1 VTGASRGVAVIGY
14 GWMGRLHAQAYL
26 RLRHHYPHLPAARLV
41 GVADPEPDR
50 RAEAVRRFGFERSVA
65 DWRELLDDPA
75 VEAVSVTAPNHL
87 HREIATAAA
96 AAGRHVWVEKPVGLT
111 AADALAVARAVRDA
125 GVQSCVGFNYRN
137 APAIQQARE
146 LVAGGSLGIVT
157 HARFRLFSDY
167 AGHPQGAL
175 SWRFER
181 AQGGT
186 GVLGD
191 LASHGVD
198 LVRYL
203 LGEVNEVI
211 ADTAVFIRQRPRPA
225 GVGRHYAIAEGHPTE
240 DVENEDYVCSM
251 LRTATGAR
259 VVLEA
264 SRVAVG
270 DQNNYG
276 LEIHATKG
284 LVRWDFRR
292 MGELEVSTGDS
303 YAGQPV
309 TTVFVGAGHGEYA
322 AFQPGAALAMSYD
335 DLKVIE
341 AAALFASIADG
352 KPRGATIEDAVASAQ
367 VLEAMTQSART
378 GRWTPVDSFPAG
390 AGSGE

>member
-1 VTGASRGVAVIGY
+1 MTSSPLGVAVIGY

-26 RLRHHYPHLPAARLV
+26 RLRHHYPQLPAARLI
-41 GVADPEPDR
+41 GVADPEADR
-50 RAEAVRRFGFERSVA
+50 RDEAVSRFGFERSVA

-75 VEAVSVTAPNHL
+75 VAAVSVTAPNHL
-87 HREIATAAA
+87 HRPIATAAA

-111 AADALAVARAVRDA
+111 AADALAVAHAVKNA

-137 APAIQQARE
+137 VPAIRQARD
-146 LVAGGSLGIVT
+146 LIAGGSLGTVT

-167 AGHPQGAL
+167 AGHPRGAL

-198 LVRYL
+198 LVRFL
-203 LGEVNEVI
+203 LGEVSEVI
-211 ADTAVFIRQRPRPA
+211 ADTAIFIGQRPRPV
-225 GVGRHYAIAEGHPTE
+225 GVGSHYAVAESGGPTGE
-240 DVENEDYVCSM
+240 VENEDYVCSM
-251 LRTATGAR
+251 LRTAAGAR

-292 MGELEVSTGDS
+292 MGELEVSTGDG
-303 YAGQPV
+303 YANQPV
-309 TTVFVGAGHGEYA
+309 ITVLAGPGHGDYA

-341 AAALFASIADG
+341 AAGFFASIADG
-352 KPRGATIEDAVASAQ
+352 KPHGATVEDAVASAQ
-367 VLEAMTQSART
+367 VLEAMTQSAQT
-378 GRWTPVDSFPAG
+378 GRWTLVRAQ
-390 AGSGE
+390 

>member
-1 VTGASRGVAVIGY
+1 MTGTSLGVAVIGY
-14 GWMGRLHAQAYL
+14 GWMGRLHTQAYL
-26 RLRHHYPHLPAARLV
+26 RLRHHYPQLAAARLI
-41 GVADPEPDR
+41 GVADPEAER
-50 RAEAVRRFGFERSVA
+50 RDDAVSRFGFERSVA

-87 HREIATAAA
+87 HPEIATAAA
-96 AAGRHVWVEKPVGLT
+96 ATGRHVWVEKPVGLT
-111 AADALAVARAVRDA
+111 AADALAVASAVKEA

-137 APAIQQARE
+137 VPAIRHARE
-146 LVAGGSLGIVT
+146 LIAGGSLGTIT

-167 AGHPQGAL
+167 AGHPRGAL

-181 AQGGT
+181 GQGGT

-203 LGEVNEVI
+203 LGEVDEVI
-211 ADTAVFIRQRPRPA
+211 ADTAVFIGQRPRPER
-225 GVGRHYAIAEGHPTE
+225 VGSHYAIAEGDQTGE
-240 DVENEDYVCSM
+240 VENEDYVCSM

-303 YAGQPV
+303 YASQPV
-309 TTVFVGAGHGEYA
+309 TTVFAGPGHGDYA

-341 AAALFASIADG
+341 AAGFVASIADG
-352 KPRGATIEDAVASAQ
+352 KPRGATAEDAAASAE
-367 VLEAMTQSART
+367 VLDAMARSAQA
-378 GRWTPVDSFPAG
+378 GRWTPVRTR
-390 AGSGE
+390 

>member
-1 VTGASRGVAVIGY
+1 MTGTSRGVAVIGY

-26 RLRHHYPHLPAARLV
+26 RLRHHYPHLPAARLIA
-41 GVADPEPDR
+41 VADPEADR
-50 RAEAVRRFGFERSVA
+50 RTEAVSRFGFERSLA
-65 DWRELLDDPA
+65 DWRELLDEPA
-75 VEAVSVTAPNHL
+75 VEAVSVTAPNHR

-96 AAGRHVWVEKPVGLT
+96 ATGRHVWIEKPVGLT
-111 AADALAVARAVRDA
+111 ADDALAVARAVRDA
-125 GVQSCVGFNYRN
+125 GVQSCVGFNYRH
-137 APAIQQARE
+137 APAIHRARE
-146 LVAGGSLGIVT
+146 LIAGGSLGTVT

-186 GVLGD
+186 GVVAD

-198 LVRYL
+198 LIRYL
-203 LGEVNEVI
+203 LGDVDEVI
-211 ADTAVFIRQRPRPA
+211 ADTAVFIRRRPRPSGA
-225 GVGRHYAIAEGHPTE
+225 GSHYAILQSGQTA
-240 DVENEDYVCSM
+240 DVENEDYLCSM
-251 LRTATGAR
+251 LRTSTGAR

-284 LVRWDFRR
+284 LIRWDFRR
-292 MGELEVSTGDS
+292 MGELEVSSGDT
-303 YAGQPV
+303 YASQPV
-309 TTVFVGAGHGEYA
+309 TTVFAGPGHGDYA
-322 AFQPGAALAMSYD
+322 AFQPGAALAMSFD

-341 AAALFASIADG
+341 AAGFFASIADG
-352 KPRGATIEDAVASAQ
+352 KPHGPTVEDAVASAR
-367 VLEAMTQSART
+367 VLEAITQSART
-378 GRWTPVDSFPAG
+378 GRWTP
-390 AGSGE
+390 AGSSAAASEDR

>member
-1 VTGASRGVAVIGY
+1 MTGTSLGVAVVGY

-26 RLRHHYPHLPAARLV
+26 RLPHHYPELPAARLI
-41 GVADPEPDR
+41 GVADPEAER
-50 RAEAVRRFGFERSVA
+50 RDEAVRRFGFERAVA

-75 VEAVSVTAPNHL
+75 VQAVSVTAPNHW
-87 HREIATAAA
+87 HRRIATAAA

-111 AADALAVARAVRDA
+111 AADALAVASAVKSA

-137 APAIQQARE
+137 APAVRHARE
-146 LVAGGSLGIVT
+146 LIAGGSLGTVT

-167 AGHPQGAL
+167 AGHPRGAL

-198 LVRYL
+198 LIRYL
-203 LGEVNEVI
+203 LGEVDEVI
-211 ADTAVFIRQRPRPA
+211 ADTAIFIPARPRPA
-225 GVGRHYAIAEGHPTE
+225 GVGSHYAIADGGPAGE
-240 DVENEDYVCSM
+240 VENEDYLCSM
-251 LRTATGAR
+251 LRTAAGAR

-284 LVRWDFRR
+284 LIRWDFRR
-292 MGELEVSTGDS
+292 MGELEVSAGDS
-303 YAGQPV
+303 YASQPV
-309 TTVFVGAGHGEYA
+309 TTVFAGPGHGAYA
-322 AFQPGAALAMSYD
+322 AFQPGAGLAMSYD

-341 AAALFASIADG
+341 AASFFASIADG
-352 KPRGATIEDAVASAQ
+352 KPHGATAEDAVASAQ
-367 VLEAMTQSART
+367 ILEAMAQSVQA
-378 GRWTPVDSFPAG
+378 GRWTRAT
-390 AGSGE
+390 

>member
-1 VTGASRGVAVIGY
+1 MTGTSLGVAVVGY
-14 GWMGRLHAQAYL
+14 GWMGRLHTQAYL
-26 RLRHHYPHLPAARLV
+26 RLPHHYPELPAARLI
-41 GVADPEPDR
+41 GVADPEAER
-50 RAEAVRRFGFERSVA
+50 RDEAVRRFGFERAVA

-75 VEAVSVTAPNHL
+75 VQAVSVTAPNHW
-87 HREIATAAA
+87 HRQIATAAA

-111 AADALAVARAVRDA
+111 AADALAVAGAIKSA

-137 APAIQQARE
+137 VPAVRHARE
-146 LVAGGSLGIVT
+146 LIASGSLGTVT

-167 AGHPQGAL
+167 AGHPRGAL

-198 LVRYL
+198 LIRYL
-203 LGEVNEVI
+203 LGEVDEVI
-211 ADTAVFIRQRPRPA
+211 ADTAIFIPQRPRPA
-225 GVGRHYAIAEGHPTE
+225 GVGSHYAIAEGGPAGE
-240 DVENEDYVCSM
+240 VENEDYLCSM
-251 LRTATGAR
+251 LRTTTGAR

-292 MGELEVSTGDS
+292 MGELEVSAGDS
-303 YAGQPV
+303 YASQPV
-309 TTVFVGAGHGEYA
+309 TTVFAGPGHGAYA
-322 AFQPGAALAMSYD
+322 AFQPGAGLAMSYD

-341 AAALFASIADG
+341 AAGFFASIADG
-352 KPRGATIEDAVASAQ
+352 KPHGATAEDAVASAQ
-367 VLEAMTQSART
+367 VLEAMTQSVQT
-378 GRWTPVDSFPAG
+378 GCWTPAR
-390 AGSGE
+390 

>member
-1 VTGASRGVAVIGY
+1 MTGSSLGVAVIGY

-26 RLRHHYPHLPAARLV
+26 RLRHHYPHLPVPRLI
-41 GVADPEPDR
+41 GVADPEADR
-50 RAEAVRRFGFERSVA
+50 RDEAVSRFGFERPVA

-75 VEAVSVTAPNHL
+75 VAAVSVTAPNHL
-87 HREIATAAA
+87 HRQIATAAA
-96 AAGRHVWVEKPVGLT
+96 AAGQHVWVEKPVGLT
-111 AADALAVARAVRDA
+111 AADAAAVARAIHDA

-137 APAIQQARE
+137 VPAIRHARE
-146 LVAGGSLGIVT
+146 LIAGGSLGTVT

-167 AGHPQGAL
+167 AGHPRGAL

-198 LVRYL
+198 LVRFL
-203 LGEVNEVI
+203 LGEVDEVI
-211 ADTAVFIRQRPRPA
+211 ADTAIFIGHRPRPA
-225 GVGRHYAIAEGHPTE
+225 GVGSHYALAEGGPTAQ
-240 DVENEDYVCSM
+240 VENEDYVCSM

-292 MGELEVSTGDS
+292 MGELEVSTGGS
-303 YAGQPV
+303 YASQPV
-309 TTVFVGAGHGEYA
+309 TTVFAGPGHGDYA

-341 AAALFASIADG
+341 AAGFVASIADG
-352 KPRGATIEDAVASAQ
+352 KPHGATAEDAVASAQ
-367 VLEAMTQSART
+367 VLEAMTESART
-378 GRWTPVDSFPAG
+378 GRWTRVA
-390 AGSGE
+390 AR

>member
-1 VTGASRGVAVIGY
+1 MTGTSLGVAVIGY
-14 GWMGRLHAQAYL
+14 GWMGRLHAQAYS
-26 RLRHHYPHLPAARLV
+26 RLRHHYPELPAARLIA
-41 GVADPEPDR
+41 VADPETDR
-50 RAEAVRRFGFERSVA
+50 QADAIRRFGFERSVA

-75 VEAVSVTAPNHL
+75 VEAVSVTAPNHW
-87 HREIATAAA
+87 HRQIATAAA

-111 AADALAVARAVRDA
+111 AADALAVASAIKSA
-125 GVQSCVGFNYRN
+125 GVQSCVGFNYRS
-137 APAIQQARE
+137 APAVQHARD
-146 LVAGGSLGIVT
+146 LIADGSLGTVT

-167 AGHPQGAL
+167 AGHPRGAL

-181 AQGGT
+181 ARGGT

-198 LVRYL
+198 LVRFL
-203 LGEVNEVI
+203 LGEVDDVI
-211 ADTAVFIRQRPRPA
+211 ADTAIFIAQRPRPE
-225 GVGRHYAIAEGHPTE
+225 GVGSHYAIAEGGQAGE
-240 DVENEDYVCSM
+240 VENEDYLCSM
-251 LRTATGAR
+251 LRTSAGAR

-284 LVRWDFRR
+284 LLRWDFRR

-303 YAGQPV
+303 YASQPV
-309 TTVFVGAGHGEYA
+309 TTVFAGPGHGDYA
-322 AFQPGAALAMSYD
+322 AFQPGAAIAMSYD

-341 AAALFASIADG
+341 AAAFVASVADG
-352 KPRGATIEDAVASAQ
+352 KPHGATAEDAAASAQ
-367 VLEAMTQSART
+367 VLEAMTRSART
-378 GRWTPVDSFPAG
+378 GRWTPVQAR
-390 AGSGE
+390 

>member
-1 VTGASRGVAVIGY
+1 MTGTSLGVAVIGY

-26 RLRHHYPHLPAARLV
+26 RLRHHYPELPAARLI
-41 GVADPEPDR
+41 GVADPEAER
-50 RAEAVRRFGFERSVA
+50 RDDAVTRFGFERSEP
-65 DWRELLDDPA
+65 DWRELLHDPA

-87 HREIATAAA
+87 HPEIAVAAA
-96 AAGRHVWVEKPVGLT
+96 ATGRHVWVEKPVGLT
-111 AADALAVARAVRDA
+111 AADAVAVASAVKNA

-137 APAIQQARE
+137 VPAVRHARE
-146 LVAGGSLGIVT
+146 LIAGGSLGTVT

-167 AGHPQGAL
+167 AGHPHGAL

-181 AQGGT
+181 ARGGT

-203 LGEVNEVI
+203 LGEVDEVI
-211 ADTAVFIRQRPRPA
+211 ADTAIFIGRRPRPE
-225 GVGRHYAIAEGHPTE
+225 GVGSHYAIAEGDPAGE
-240 DVENEDYVCSM
+240 VENEDYVCSM
-251 LRTATGAR
+251 LRTVGGAR

-292 MGELEVSTGDS
+292 MGELEVSAGDS
-303 YAGQPV
+303 YASQPV
-309 TTVFVGAGHGEYA
+309 TTVFAGPGHGDYA

-341 AAALFASIADG
+341 AAGFFASIADG
-352 KPRGATIEDAVASAQ
+352 KPHEPHGATVEDAVASAR
-367 VLEAMTQSART
+367 VLEAMTRSAAA
-378 GRWTPVDSFPAG
+378 GRWTPVR
-390 AGSGE
+390 

>member
-1 VTGASRGVAVIGY
+1 MTGSSLGVAVIGY

-26 RLRHHYPHLPAARLV
+26 RLRHHYPQLPAARLIA
-41 GVADPEPDR
+41 VADPEADR
-50 RAEAVRRFGFERSVA
+50 RDEAVSRFGFERSVA

-75 VEAVSVTAPNHL
+75 VEAVSVTAPNHW
-87 HREIATAAA
+87 HRQIATAAA

-111 AADALAVARAVRDA
+111 AADTDAVARAIREA

-137 APAIQQARE
+137 VPAIRQARE
-146 LVAGGSLGIVT
+146 LIACGSLGTVT

-167 AGHPQGAL
+167 AGHPRGAL

-203 LGEVNEVI
+203 LGEVDEVM
-211 ADTAVFIRQRPRPA
+211 ADTAIFIRQRPRPA
-225 GVGRHYAIAEGHPTE
+225 GVGSHYALAEGGPAGE
-240 DVENEDYVCSM
+240 VENEDYVCSM
-251 LRTATGAR
+251 LRTAAGAR

-276 LEIHATKG
+276 LEVHATRG

-292 MGELEVSTGDS
+292 MGELEVSGGDS
-303 YAGQPV
+303 YASQPV
-309 TTVFVGAGHGEYA
+309 TTVFAGPGHGDYA

-341 AAALFASIADG
+341 AACFFASIADG
-352 KPRGATIEDAVASAQ
+352 KPHGATVEDAVASAR
-367 VLEAMTQSART
+367 VLGAMTQSAQTR
-378 GRWTPVDSFPAG
+378 RWTPVGSPAR
-390 AGSGE
+390 

>member
-1 VTGASRGVAVIGY
+1 MAGRSLGVAVIGY
-14 GWMGRLHAQAYL
+14 GWMGRLHTQAYL
-26 RLRHHYPHLPAARLV
+26 RLRHHYPQLPAARLI
-41 GVADPEPDR
+41 GVADPEADR
-50 RAEAVRRFGFERSVA
+50 RDEAIRRFGFKRSVA
-65 DWRELLDDPA
+65 DWRELLEDPA
-75 VEAVSVTAPNHL
+75 VQAVSVTAPNHL
-87 HREIATAAA
+87 HLPIATAAA
-96 AAGRHVWVEKPVGLT
+96 AAGKHVWVEKPVGLA
-111 AADALAVARAVRDA
+111 AADALAVARAIRDA

-137 APAIQQARE
+137 VPAIRRARE
-146 LVAGGSLGIVT
+146 LIADGSLGTVT

-167 AGHPQGAL
+167 AGHPHGAL

-198 LVRYL
+198 LIRHL
-203 LGEVNEVI
+203 LGEVDEVI
-211 ADTAVFIRQRPRPA
+211 AEVAIFIRRRPRPA
-225 GVGRHYAIAEGHPTE
+225 GAGSHYAIAEGSSPTGE
-240 DVENEDYVCSM
+240 VENDDYLCSM
-251 LRTATGAR
+251 LRTSAGAR

-276 LEIHATKG
+276 LEVHATRG

-303 YAGQPV
+303 YASQPV
-309 TTVFVGAGHGEYA
+309 TRVFAGPGHGDYA

-341 AAALFASIADG
+341 AAGFFASITDG
-352 KPRGATIEDAVASAQ
+352 KPHGATVEDAVASAQ
-367 VLEAMTQSART
+367 ILEAMTRSAQT
-378 GRWTPVDSFPAG
+378 GRWTPVRSSAR
-390 AGSGE
+390 

>member
-1 VTGASRGVAVIGY
+1 MTSSPLGVAVIGN

-26 RLRHHYPHLPAARLV
+26 RLRHHYPQLPAARLI
-41 GVADPEPDR
+41 GVADPQTER
-50 RAEAVRRFGFERSVA
+50 RDEAVSRFGFERSVA

-75 VEAVSVTAPNHL
+75 VDAVSVTTPNHW
-87 HREIATAAA
+87 HRQIATAAA
-96 AAGRHVWVEKPVGLT
+96 AAGKHVWVEKPVGLS
-111 AADALAVARAVRDA
+111 AADAAAVAQAVRDA

-137 APAIQQARE
+137 VPAIRHARE
-146 LVAGGSLGIVT
+146 LIAGGSLGTVT

-167 AGHPQGAL
+167 AGHPRGAL

-198 LVRYL
+198 LVRHL
-203 LGEVNEVI
+203 LGEVDEVI
-211 ADTAVFIRQRPRPA
+211 AEVVIFIPQRPRPA
-225 GVGRHYAIAEGHPTE
+225 GVGSHYALAEGGPAGV
-240 DVENEDYVCSM
+240 VENEDYVCSM
-251 LRTATGAR
+251 LRTAAGAR

-303 YAGQPV
+303 YASQPV
-309 TTVFVGAGHGEYA
+309 TTVLAGPGHGDYA
-322 AFQPGAALAMSYD
+322 AFQPGAAVAMSYD

-341 AAALFASIADG
+341 AAGFFASIADG
-352 KPRGATIEDAVASAQ
+352 KPHGATVEDAVASAQ
-367 VLEAMTQSART
+367 VLEAMTQSAQT
-378 GRWTPVDSFPAG
+378 GRWTLVRAQ
-390 AGSGE
+390 

>member
-1 VTGASRGVAVIGY
+1 MTGSSLGVAVIGH
-14 GWMGRLHAQAYL
+14 GWMGRLYAQAYL
-26 RLRHHYPHLPAARLV
+26 RLRHHYPQLPAARLI
-41 GVADPEPDR
+41 GVAEPEADRPD
-50 RAEAVRRFGFERSVA
+50 EAVSRFGFERSVA
-65 DWRELLDDPA
+65 DWPELLDDPA

-87 HREIATAAA
+87 HRQIATAAA

-111 AADALAVARAVRDA
+111 AADALAVASTIKNA

-137 APAIQQARE
+137 VPAVHHAKDLI
-146 LVAGGSLGIVT
+146 AGGSLGTVT

-167 AGHPQGAL
+167 AGHPHGAL

-203 LGEVNEVI
+203 LGEVDEVI
-211 ADTAVFIRQRPRPA
+211 ADTAIFIGRRPRPTSA
-225 GVGRHYAIAEGHPTE
+225 DSHYALAEGGPTAG
-240 DVENEDYVCSM
+240 VENEDYVCSM
-251 LRTATGAR
+251 LRTTAGAR

-292 MGELEVSTGDS
+292 MGELEVSTAGG
-303 YAGQPV
+303 YASQPV
-309 TTVFVGAGHGEYA
+309 TTVFAGPGHGDYA

-341 AAALFASIADG
+341 AAGFFASIADG
-352 KPRGATIEDAVASAQ
+352 KPPGATVEDAVASAQ

-378 GRWTPVDSFPAG
+378 GRWIPVG
-390 AGSGE
+390 AQ

>member
-1 VTGASRGVAVIGY
+1 MAGTSLGVAVVGY

-26 RLRHHYPHLPAARLV
+26 RVRHHYPALPAVRLI
-41 GVADPEPDR
+41 GVADPEAGR
-50 RAEAVRRFGFERSVA
+50 REDAVRRFGFERSVA
-65 DWRELLDDPA
+65 DWRELLGEPA
-75 VEAVSVTAPNHL
+75 IEAVSVTTPNHR
-87 HREIATAAA
+87 HRQIATAAA
-96 AAGRHVWVEKPVGLT
+96 SSGRHVWVEKPVGLT
-111 AADALAVARAVRDA
+111 AADALAVAGAVKTA
-125 GVQSCVGFNYRN
+125 GVQCCVGFNYRH
-137 APAIQQARE
+137 APAVSHARE
-146 LVAGGSLGIVT
+146 LIAGGSLGTVT

-181 AQGGT
+181 ARGGS

-198 LVRYL
+198 LIRYL
-203 LGEVNEVI
+203 LGEVDEVI
-211 ADTAVFIRQRPRPA
+211 ADTAVFIGQRPRPEA
-225 GVGRHYAIAEGHPTE
+225 VGSHYALAEGNPPGE
-240 DVENEDYVCSM
+240 VENEDYLCSM
-251 LRTATGAR
+251 LRTAAGAR

-292 MGELEVSTGDS
+292 MGELEVSAGDT
-303 YAGQPV
+303 YASQPV
-309 TTVFVGAGHGEYA
+309 TTVFAGPGHGDYA

-335 DLKVIE
+335 DLKVTE
-341 AAALFASIADG
+341 AAGFLASIAG
-352 KPRGATIEDAVASAQ
+352 GQPHGATIEDAVASAQ
-367 VLEAMTQSART
+367 VLEAMTQSAQT
-378 GRWTPVDSFPAG
+378 GCWTRVRAQ
-390 AGSGE
+390 

>member
-1 VTGASRGVAVIGY
+1 MPGTSLGVAVIGY
-14 GWMGRLHAQAYL
+14 GWMGRLHAQAYS
-26 RLRHHYPHLPAARLV
+26 RLRHHYPDLPAARLIA
-41 GVADPEPDR
+41 VADPETDR
-50 RAEAVRRFGFERSVA
+50 QADAIRRFGFERSVA

-75 VEAVSVTAPNHL
+75 VEAVSVTAPNHW
-87 HREIATAAA
+87 HRQIATAAA

-111 AADALAVARAVRDA
+111 AADALAVASAIKSA
-125 GVQSCVGFNYRN
+125 GVQSCVGFNYRS
-137 APAIQQARE
+137 APAVQHARD
-146 LVAGGSLGIVT
+146 LIADGSLGTVT

-167 AGHPQGAL
+167 AGHPRGAL

-181 AQGGT
+181 ARGGT

-198 LVRYL
+198 LVRFL
-203 LGEVNEVI
+203 LGEVDDVI
-211 ADTAVFIRQRPRPA
+211 ADTAIFIAQRPRPE
-225 GVGRHYAIAEGHPTE
+225 GVGSHYAIAEGGQAGE
-240 DVENEDYVCSM
+240 VENEDYLCSM
-251 LRTATGAR
+251 LRTSAGAR

-284 LVRWDFRR
+284 LLRWDFRR

-303 YAGQPV
+303 YASQPV
-309 TTVFVGAGHGEYA
+309 TTVFAGPGHGDYA
-322 AFQPGAALAMSYD
+322 AFQPGAAIAMSYD

-341 AAALFASIADG
+341 AAGFVASVADG
-352 KPRGATIEDAVASAQ
+352 KPHGATAEDAAASAQ

-378 GRWTPVDSFPAG
+378 GRWTPVQAR
-390 AGSGE
+390 